1 MSERAG
7 KSPSRRAFLQQAGGL
22 TLAFYLAPGV
32 RNSRADDDPP
42 PKPFMPNAFVRIGTD
57 NSVTVI
63 AKHLEMGQGVF
74 TGLATLLAEEL
85 DADWSSVRVE
95 GAPADAGK
103 YANGN
108 LGVQLTGGSSAMANA
123 HEQMLRAGATAR
135 AMLVAAAAQLWHVP
149 AAEIRVVYGVVSH
162 PASKRATRFGALA
175 ALAATQPIPQQVTLK
190 QPTQYRLIG
199 NGIVRRKDGHAKTN
213 GSALFTQDLRLPG
226 MLIAVAARPP
236 RFGARVKHV
245 DDAAAKA
252 VAGVIGVVPFTA
264 HDGSDGGGVA
274 VLARN
279 TWIAKRGRDALRIEW
294 DESGAVHTDSSQLLT
309 RYRSLADQAGQ
320 LALDA
325 GDATAIEAPGLRV
338 TTATYEVP
346 YLAHACMEPMNCL
359 VQLTE
364 GGVSIWNGAQS
375 QTADQAAVARLLN
388 LKPEQVRITQLYAG
402 GSFGRR
408 AAAQSDYV
416 LEAVAIARAASAVGQ
431 RVPIKLVWMREDD
444 LRAGYYRPA
453 FLHRIRAALD
463 QDGALVAWQQ
473 RIVGQSVLRGSSMEA
488 LIKDG
493 IDSTS
498 IEGAARPY
506 AIPNL
511 RIELTTPTDVG
522 VPVQWWRS
530 VGHTHTAFATEVMID
545 ELAAAAGRDPYLFR
559 RNLLAAEPRLV
570 GVLDLA
576 ADKAGWGR
584 PLASGAAGVRRG
596 RGIAVHASFDTYV
609 AQVAEVSVAADGK
622 LRVERVVCAVD
633 CGLAIN
639 PDNIV
644 AQMQGGIGFGLG
656 AALHSAITLKD
667 GVVEQSNF
675 DDYAPLRINEM
686 PVVEVHIVPSDETP
700 TGVGE
705 PGVPPIAPA
714 VVNAIYQATGRR
726 IRTLPIGDRIAPE
739 TAGASQLP
747 GTA

>member
-1 MSERAG
+1 VTERAG
-7 KSPSRRAFLQQAGGL
+7 KTRSRRAFLQQSGAL
-22 TLAFYLAPGV
+22 TLAFYLAPSL
-32 RNSRADDDPP
+32 RASRAASEDPP
-42 PKPFMPNAFVRIGTD
+42 PRPFMPNAFVRIGAD

-63 AKHLEMGQGVF
+63 AKHLEMGQGAF

-85 DADWSSVRVE
+85 DADWGSVRVE
-95 GAPADAGK
+95 GAPADASK
-103 YANGN
+103 YANGA
-108 LGVQLTGGSSAMANA
+108 LGVQITGGSSAMASA
-123 HEQMLRAGATAR
+123 HEQMQRAGATAR
-135 AMLVAAAAQLWHVP
+135 ALLVAAAAQMWKVP
-149 AAEIRVVYGVVSH
+149 AAEVKVSDGVVSH
-162 PASKRATRFGALA
+162 AASKRATRFGALVMLA
-175 ALAATQPIPQQVTLK
+175 ALQPIPAEVTLK
-190 QPTQYRLIG
+190 SPTLYRLIG
-199 NGIVRRKDGHAKTN
+199 NGTLHRKDSHAKTN

-226 MLIAVAARPP
+226 MLIAVAAHPP
-236 RFGARVKHV
+236 RFGASVKHV
-245 DDAAAKA
+245 DDEAAKA
-252 VAGVIGVVPFTA
+252 MPGVVAVVPFGA
-264 HDGSDGGGVA
+264 PNGNGGGVA

-279 TWIAKRGRDALRIEW
+279 TWIAKSARDALKIEW
-294 DESGAVHTDSSQLLT
+294 DDSSAARTDTTQLLT
-309 RYRSLADQAGQ
+309 RYRSLAEQPGQ
-320 LALDA
+320 LVLNE
-325 GDATAIEAPGLRV
+325 GDAAAIEAPGLHV
-338 TTATYEVP
+338 LTATYEVP

-364 GGVSIWNGAQS
+364 DGVSIWNGAQS
-375 QTADQAAVARLLN
+375 QTADQAAVAQLLS

-408 AAAQSDYV
+408 ASAHCDYV
-416 LEAVAIARAASAVGQ
+416 LEAVAIARAAAAAGH

-453 FLHRIRAALD
+453 FVHRIRAAV
-463 QDGALVAWQQ
+463 DGDGTLVAWQQ
-473 RIVGQSVLRGSSMEA
+473 RIVGQSILRGTAMEG

-493 IDSTS
+493 IDGSS
-498 IEGAARPY
+498 FEGAAKPY
-506 AIPNL
+506 ALPNL
-511 RIELTTPTDVG
+511 RIELATPTDVG

-530 VGHTHTAFATEVMID
+530 VGHTHTAFATELMID
-545 ELAAAAGRDPYLFR
+545 ELAAAVGRDPYLFR
-559 RNLLAAEPRLV
+559 RSLLADAPRWV

-584 PLASGAAGVRRG
+584 PLPTSAGVRRG

-639 PDNIV
+639 PDVIV

-675 DDYAPLRINEM
+675 DDYAPLRMNEM
-686 PVVEVHIVPSDETP
+686 PAVEVHIVPSDESP

-714 VVNAIYQATGRR
+714 VVNAIYQATGQR
-726 IRTLPIGDRIAPE
+726 IRTLPIGDRVPPE
-739 TAGASQLP
+739 AARAS
-747 GTA
+747 